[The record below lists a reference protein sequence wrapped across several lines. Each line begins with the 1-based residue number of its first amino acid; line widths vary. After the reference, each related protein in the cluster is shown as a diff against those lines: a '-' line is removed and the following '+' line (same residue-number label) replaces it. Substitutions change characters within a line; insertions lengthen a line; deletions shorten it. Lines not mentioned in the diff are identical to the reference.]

1 MHRYRNIAFEQ
12 TITTHVS
19 RQRCRNATIRSLKGV
34 IFSVAGY
41 FFLIDLAVSNMD
53 SSCVFFFR
61 VCYFS
66 TLKQSC
72 FPVWHYTG
80 QIQLPLRRL
89 LWIMVQV
96 NRFRLNFRCHGDIL
110 PYLRGIAECLNK
122 AIFQVDSLE
131 VFYQSNYSMKTS

>member
-12 TITTHVS
+12 TITNPRISPTLS
-19 RQRCRNATIRSLKGV
+19 QCND
-34 IFSVAGY
+34 SVFERDNFFGGWL